1 MNTERH
7 PVAAGTPGGG
17 TAGQGLSLARQ
28 RELLRREYE
37 YEKAAFRR
45 TTETMGVG
53 RRVKR
58 GECWFPIGVGRSYYN
73 SLNRLVVE
81 ITRSEDTDIE
91 HVFEYGRPVCF
102 FEADAAGMLRYAGFS
117 ATVSYAEA
125 DRMVVTL
132 PGDQAL
138 SQLRSMERAG
148 VQLHFDETTYRLMFE
163 ALDRVEQAREG
174 RLAALRDI
182 VHGTARPQW
191 SAGGSVPPR
200 LPWLNASQ
208 EQAVADILR
217 SRDVMIVH
225 GPPGTGKTTTL
236 VEAVCEVLRREP
248 QVLVCAQSNTAVDW
262 IAEQLDGRGVSVLRM
277 GNPTR
282 VTDRMLQNTYERRF
296 ESHPDYPL
304 LWQLRQD
311 ARRLYA
317 RPRKE
322 RTDSFHQKVARLRE
336 RADELE
342 VRIRHAL
349 FDNARVIAATLAG
362 TAGPQLA
369 GHRFHTLF
377 IDEAAQALE
386 AACWIA
392 AAKADRIILAGDH
405 RQLPPTVK
413 CPEAL
418 RGGLGRTLMEH
429 LAETRPETVRLL
441 TVQYRMNEELMRFS
455 SEWFYGGRLQAAP
468 EVRRRSL
475 LDELDYPLVW
485 VDTDL
490 LPAGG
495 NGDGSDGDIGDEA
508 SDGDNGYRESFVASS
523 YGRINRQEARLAL
536 GTLRDYVERVGRH
549 RLLEER
555 ADIGIISPY
564 KAQVQYL
571 RRLLRRDEA
580 LRPLRKQ
587 ITVNTVDAFQGQ
599 ERDIV
604 IVSLVRANDEG
615 QIGFLSDLRRMNVA
629 ITRAR
634 IKLIIIGSAETLGR
648 HAFYR
653 RLYECCHRQE
663 VPTGTSK
670 S

>member
-1 MNTERH
+1 MNIDRR
-7 PVAAGTPGGG
+7 PAPGVP
-17 TAGQGLSLARQ
+17 QGLSPARQ

-37 YEKAAFRR
+37 HEKAEFRR
-45 TTETMGVG
+45 ATETMGIG

-58 GECWFPIGVGRSYYN
+58 GECWFPVSVGRSYYN

-81 ITRSEDTDIE
+81 ISRREDTDIE
-91 HVFEYGRPVCF
+91 HLFEYGRPVSF
-102 FEADAAGMLRYAGFS
+102 FEADASGRLRHAAFS

-132 PGDQAL
+132 PNEQAL
-138 SQLRSMERAG
+138 SQLSGMERAG

-182 VHGTARPQW
+182 LHGSARPAW
-191 SAGGSVPPR
+191 SAPAAPGLR

-208 EQAVADILR
+208 EQAVSDILR
-217 SRDVMIVH
+217 ARDVMVVH

-236 VEAVCEVLRREP
+236 AEAVCEVLRREP

-262 IAEQLDGRGVSVLRM
+262 ISEQLDSRGVNVLRI

-282 VTDRMLQNTYERRF
+282 VTERMLQNTYERRF
-296 ESHPDYPL
+296 EAHADYPL
-304 LWQLRQD
+304 LWQLRREVRQ
-311 ARRLYA
+311 LYA
-317 RPRKE
+317 RPRRE
-322 RTDSFHQKVARLRE
+322 RPEGFHQKVARLRE

-349 FDNARVIAATLAG
+349 FDGARVIAATLAG
-362 TAGPQLA
+362 SASPLLDGR
-369 GHRFHTLF
+369 RFHTLF

-392 AAKADRIILAGDH
+392 VAKADRVILAGDH
-405 RQLPPTVK
+405 CQLPPTVK

-418 RGGLGRTLMEH
+418 RGGLGCTMMER
-429 LAETRPETVRLL
+429 LAATRPEAVRLL
-441 TVQYRMNEELMRFS
+441 TVQYRMNEELMRFP
-455 SEWFYGGRLQAAP
+455 SEWFYGGKLQAAP
-468 EVRRRSL
+468 EVRRRGL

-490 LPAGG
+490 QPSGAQSDDADGDS
-495 NGDGSDGDIGDEA
+495 GDGF
-508 SDGDNGYRESFVASS
+508 RESFVAAS

-536 GTLRDYVERVGRH
+536 STLRGYVRRVGLH

-571 RRLLRRDEA
+571 RRLVRHDEA

-615 QIGFLSDLRRMNVA
+615 QIGFLADLRRMNVA

-634 IKLIIIGSAETLGR
+634 FKLIIIGSAETLGR

-653 RLYECCHRQE
+653 KLYECCHRQE
-663 VPTGTSK
+663 ATCETAGGT
-670 S
+670 